1 MNGAKMSRDK
11 YTPDATAK
19 SGTFLCGMRR
29 MSARSQREGV
39 SCDMKFF
46 LPWRLP
52 ISENRRRRIFSPVV
66 GGCGGCDARR
76 CQLLFEEFWIEF
88 GFVEQVLK

>member
-52 ISENRRRRIFSPVV
+52 ISENRRRRIFDPVV
-66 GGCGGCDARR
+66 GAAREI
-76 CQLLFEEFWIEF
+76 LLRKT
-88 GFVEQVLK
+88 QA